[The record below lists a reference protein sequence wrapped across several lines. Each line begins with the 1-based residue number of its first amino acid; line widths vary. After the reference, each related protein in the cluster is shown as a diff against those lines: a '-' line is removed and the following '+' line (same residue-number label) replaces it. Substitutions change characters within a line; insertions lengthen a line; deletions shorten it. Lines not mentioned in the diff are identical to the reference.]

1 MRKLLLLV
9 VIVGALGGAEVAS
22 KAYAESKVETTIE
35 ARTPG
40 QQDPSVTI
48 DSFPFLGRLLF
59 SGTLGDVRMRANA
72 VAVGPITLDNVE
84 LELEGVRVDRDL
96 LLQQEVKLREID
108 AGVVYVHLERA
119 LPVVV
124 EGRVPIPQTDLIPC
138 DVEITGTPD
147 GSVLSCRFTR
157 VPQLFVE
164 ASGLLE

>member
-1 MRKLLLLV
+1 MRKLLVLLV
-9 VIVGALGGAEVAS
+9 IAGALGGAEVAS
-22 KAYAESKVETTIE
+22 KAYAESKIETTIE

-48 DSFPFLGRLLF
+48 DSFPFLGRLLV
-59 SGTLGDVRMRANA
+59 SGTVGDVRMRANA
-72 VAVGPITLDNVE
+72 VAAGPVTIDNVE

-96 LLQQEVKLREID
+96 LLQQDVKLREID
-108 AGVVYVHLERA
+108 SGVIHVHLERA
-119 LPVVV
+119 LPAAV

-138 DVEITGTPD
+138 DVEVSSTTD